1 MSDENNENNKSNEN
15 SENNQLKD
23 LSSDID
29 VSTDGGLSQVD
40 DIFNSSIPNI
50 SPLLMIIIVVVLVMY
65 FVLFGYLGKSQ
76 NDMGENGGGISSLE
90 IILWGLFVFL
100 LLING
105 IQYFFNIDVKTSI
118 QSLFKPKTEV
128 DIKIDSQLLDFE
140 DIKMPTRISN
150 NQVFHV
156 KNNKYTY
163 DEAKAVCKAF
173 DSELADYK
181 QIEDAYNDGAE
192 WCSYGWSKDGMA
204 LYPTQ
209 LSTWKTMQQIK
220 GFSNACGRPGINGGY
235 IVNKDRRFGANCYGE
250 KPKATAQDIEIME
263 STSPFPTTEKE
274 KKLNNLVNQYKSK
287 LNEILLTPFN
297 YDKWSQI

>member
-1 MSDENNENNKSNEN
+1 MSDENNENNKSDEN

-105 IQYFFNIDVKTSI
+105 IQYFFNIDV
-118 QSLFKPKTEV
+118 
-128 DIKIDSQLLDFE
+128 
-140 DIKMPTRISN
+140 
-150 NQVFHV
+150 
-156 KNNKYTY
+156 
-163 DEAKAVCKAF
+163 
-173 DSELADYK
+173 
-181 QIEDAYNDGAE
+181 
-192 WCSYGWSKDGMA
+192 
-204 LYPTQ
+204 
-209 LSTWKTMQQIK
+209 
-220 GFSNACGRPGINGGY
+220 
-235 IVNKDRRFGANCYGE
+235 
-250 KPKATAQDIEIME
+250 
-263 STSPFPTTEKE
+263 
-274 KKLNNLVNQYKSK
+274 
-287 LNEILLTPFN
+287 
-297 YDKWSQI
+297 